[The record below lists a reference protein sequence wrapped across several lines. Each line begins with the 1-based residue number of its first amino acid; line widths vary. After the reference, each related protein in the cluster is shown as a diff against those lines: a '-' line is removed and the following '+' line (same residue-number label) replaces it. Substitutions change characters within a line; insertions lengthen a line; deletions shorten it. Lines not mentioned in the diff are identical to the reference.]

1 MDMTK
6 FFQKYF
12 DGGALSN
19 HWANE
24 IMHWIVRFLREERY
38 FLAVKMMLELSEFSF
53 QNGDENLGFQLLKTV
68 NILIKTVIDQNG
80 SIIPDFGI

>member
-1 MDMTK
+1 
-6 FFQKYF
+6 
-12 DGGALSN
+12 
-19 HWANE
+19 
-24 IMHWIVRFLREERY
+24 
-38 FLAVKMMLELSEFSF
+38 